1 MKIAQKTLD
10 EISKEIYYNAPDFF
24 RNPEAVKQFVSV
36 EDLLN
41 APEFKSCR
49 PFKNSLPIDR
59 IYNPFLNFIIKKIYN
74 LDDIEKQKI
83 IKNIIKKNI
92 KNILNEKL
100 NNDIREAMKGDTSNI
115 LNKME
120 ELVNKY
126 KKTNEETL
134 VLSIYEEC
142 KHCLNSNININ
153 NFIIEPIDSIFE
165 ATKKINFTNKS
176 N

>member
-1 MKIAQKTLD
+1 MKIAQKILD

-24 RNPEAVKQFVSV
+24 RNPETVKTLVSV
-36 EDLLN
+36 EELLN
-41 APEFKSCR
+41 APEFESCR
-49 PFKNSLPIDR
+49 PFKNNLSVDR

-74 LDDIEKQKI
+74 LDNIEKQKI
-83 IKNIIKKNI
+83 IKNIIHKNI

-100 NNDIREAMKGDTSNI
+100 NNDIREIMKGDTSNLLSKI
-115 LNKME
+115 E
-120 ELVNKY
+120 ALVNTY
-126 KKTNEETL
+126 KAKDKEAI

-153 NFIIEPIDSIFE
+153 NFIIEPIDEIFE
-165 ATKKINFTNKS
+165 ATKKIDFTNKG